1 MGWEGSDLEGI
12 QTEYSTLVSCE
23 WGLLFGD
30 FETFAVLTVYK
41 EEICSGE
48 HEIGIFFETK

>member
-12 QTEYSTLVSCE
+12 QTEDSTLVSCE